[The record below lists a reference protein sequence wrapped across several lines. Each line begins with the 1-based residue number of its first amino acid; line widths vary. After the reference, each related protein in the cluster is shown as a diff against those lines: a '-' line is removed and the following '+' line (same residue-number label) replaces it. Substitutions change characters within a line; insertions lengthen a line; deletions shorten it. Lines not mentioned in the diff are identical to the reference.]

1 MFDIGF
7 AELLLIGVIGLI
19 VVGPKRL
26 PEAARFL
33 GYWVGKLRRTV
44 TDARSEMER
53 ELGIDDIKREVHNA
67 LMLEQLDK
75 ERREVQATIQGHLNS
90 PEPENNISED
100 LSEQDAWV
108 SENTRE
114 DITLDENEKPDL
126 YHDDLNPDKPTGS
139 EATSDSNE
147 SEYSTEGKPIK
158 ASKS

>member
-53 ELGIDDIKREVHNA
+53 ELGIDDIKREVHNT

-75 ERREVQATIQGHLNS
+75 ERRDVQATIEGHINS
-90 PEPENNISED
+90 PEPENDISED
-100 LSEQDAWV
+100 LSEQDSWV
-108 SENTRE
+108 SENAGD
-114 DITLDENEKPDL
+114 DISLDENEKPDL
-126 YHDDLNPDKPTGS
+126 YHDDLSTDKLAEP
-139 EATSDSNE
+139 EATGDSNGTE
-147 SEYSTEGKPIK
+147 HSTEGKPIK